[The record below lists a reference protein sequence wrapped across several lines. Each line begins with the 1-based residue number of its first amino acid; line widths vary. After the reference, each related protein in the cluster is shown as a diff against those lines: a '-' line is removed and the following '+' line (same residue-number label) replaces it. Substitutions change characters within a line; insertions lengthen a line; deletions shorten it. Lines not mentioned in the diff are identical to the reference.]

1 MYEIEYKGEK
11 IPYILIKSKIK
22 NMYIQIKNGQ
32 VIVKVPIKLKEQY
45 IHEFVR
51 KKSKWIYDKV
61 KEDKQKPKLE
71 EKIEAKDIEELSKNV
86 QENIRKY
93 STALGI
99 TPKKVRIKNIK
110 YAWGSCSSN
119 QNITINMKLAKKDEK
134 IIEYVV
140 LHEMCHLIYMN
151 HSEKFWRLVEEYMPN
166 YKKYRKELKDTE

>member
-11 IPYILIKSKIK
+11 IPYTLIKSKIK

-45 IHEFVR
+45 IHEFVK

-71 EKIEAKDIEELSKNV
+71 EKIEAKDIEELSKIV

-93 STALGI
+93 STVLGI
-99 TPKKVRIKNIK
+99 TPKKVRIRNIK

-119 QNITINMKLAKKDEK
+119 QNITINMKLAKKQEK
-134 IIEYVV
+134 VIEYVV
-140 LHEMCHLIYMN
+140 LHKMCHLIYMN
-151 HSEKFWRLVEEYMPN
+151 HSKKFWELIESYMPQ
-166 YKKYRKELKDTE
+166 YKQYKEILKNS

>member
-11 IPYILIKSKIK
+11 IPYTLIKSKIK

-45 IHEFVR
+45 INEFVR

-71 EKIEAKDIEELSKNV
+71 EKIEAKDIEELSKIV

-93 STALGI
+93 STVLGI
-99 TPKKVRIKNIK
+99 TPKKVRIRNIK

-119 QNITINMKLAKKDEK
+119 QNITINMKLAKKQEK
-134 IIEYVV
+134 VIEYVV

-151 HSEKFWRLVEEYMPN
+151 HSKKFWKLIESYMPQ
-166 YKKYRKELKDTE
+166 YKQYKEILKNS